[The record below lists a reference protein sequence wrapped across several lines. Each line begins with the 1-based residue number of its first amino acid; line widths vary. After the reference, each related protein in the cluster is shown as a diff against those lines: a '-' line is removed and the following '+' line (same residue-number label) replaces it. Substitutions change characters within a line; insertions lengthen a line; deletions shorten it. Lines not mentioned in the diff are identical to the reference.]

1 MLKDGQLYIAHCDN
15 GNINLIGNMANRH
28 GLIAGATGTGKTVT
42 LQVLAETFS
51 QAGVPCFMADMKGD
65 LSGISQAGRLSGFI
79 EKRMPEFGIENPQF
93 AGCPTR
99 FFDVFGEQGF
109 PMRATVSAMGPQ
121 LLARLMELTEVQAG
135 VLNAVFRIA
144 DDNNL
149 LLIDLKDL
157 KLMLDFVGK
166 NAAKFTT
173 EYGNIAPASIGA
185 IQRAILQIESEGGD
199 QFFGEQGFPMRA
211 TVSAMGPQLLARL
224 MELTEV
230 QAGVLNAVFRI
241 ADDNN
246 LLLIDLKDLKLMLDF
261 VGKNAAK
268 FTTEYGNIAPAS
280 IGAIQRSVL
289 QIESEGG
296 DKFFGEP
303 AFDVEDLFAVE
314 NGRGVMNVL
323 AADKLMLNP
332 KLYSTYLLWLMTELY
347 AKLPEVG
354 DLDLPKFV
362 FFFDEAHM
370 LFDGTSKA
378 LVDKIEQVIRLIRSK
393 GVGIYFITQ
402 VPSDVPVNVL
412 AQLSNRVQHA
422 LRAYTPQDQK
432 AVRAAAQT
440 FRANP
445 AFKTEDAILDL
456 GTGEALVS
464 FLDEKGAP
472 SVVERAKILFPLSQI
487 GAITPGQRMDIQAA
501 APAKLKEYEKF
512 FDRESAYEVLTEVNQ
527 KVEEEK
533 EKERKALEKE
543 KEAKAKEKEKK
554 ASGKAKKGGI
564 GRTILGTMIAAA
576 ATSFARSA
584 GTSIAKSLGG
594 SKKSTTTKKSTS
606 TSKSSSGS
614 ILGDVVK
621 KATKTAANTATRK
634 VTTEIL
640 KSILK

>member
-1 MLKDGQLYIAHCDN
+1 MPGQAGHDEKDNKIHNDMLKDGQLYIAHSDN
-15 GNINLIGNMANRH
+15 GNINLVGKMANRH

-65 LSGISQAGRLSGFI
+65 LSGISQPGKLSGFI
-79 EKRMPEFGIENPQF
+79 EKRMPEFGIENPEF

-121 LLARLMELTEVQAG
+121 LLARLMELTEVQTG

-166 NAAKFTT
+166 NAA
-173 EYGNIAPASIGA
+173 
-185 IQRAILQIESEGGD
+185 Q
-199 QFFGEQGFPMRA
+199 
-211 TVSAMGPQLLARL
+211 
-224 MELTEV
+224 
-230 QAGVLNAVFRI
+230 
-241 ADDNN
+241 
-246 LLLIDLKDLKLMLDF
+246 
-261 VGKNAAK
+261 

-296 DKFFGEP
+296 NQFFGEP
-303 AFDVEDLFAVE
+303 AFNVEDLFAVE

-347 AKLPEVG
+347 ANLPEVG
-354 DLDLPKFV
+354 DLELPKFV

-440 FRANP
+440 FRPNP
-445 AFKTEDAILDL
+445 SFKTEEAILDL

-487 GAITPGQRMDIQAA
+487 GAITPGQRMDIQAT
-501 APAKLKEYEKF
+501 APKKLKDYEKF
-512 FDRESAYEVLTEVNQ
+512 FDRESAYEVLTEARQ
-527 KVEEEK
+527 KAEEEA
-533 EKERKALEKE
+533 EKERKALEKQKE
-543 KEAKAKEKEKK
+543 KEAKAKEKEKEKK
-554 ASGKAKKGGI
+554 ASSKSKKAGI

-584 GTSIAKSLGG
+584 GTRIGKSIGG
-594 SKKSTTTKKSTS
+594 GSSKKSTSTAKKSTSTTKKSTS
-606 TSKSSSGS
+606 TA
-614 ILGDVVK
+614 K
-621 KATKTAANTATRK
+621 KANTATKKAVNTAARK

-640 KSILK
+640 KNIFK